1 MRAIVG
7 QQLSTKAAAT
17 INGRLL
23 DLYGGKTPTPEQ
35 LIETDP
41 EELRGVGLS
50 YRKAEYLRDLAEHV
64 DGRAAGARPLRRACP
79 TTR

>member
-7 QQLSTKAAAT
+7 QQLSTKAAHT
-17 INGRLL
+17 INKRLL
-23 DLYGGKTPTPEQ
+23 GLYGGEAPTPEQ

-41 EELRGVGLS
+41 EDLRGVGLS

-64 DGRAAGARPLRRACP
+64 VDGGSSSTASARCR